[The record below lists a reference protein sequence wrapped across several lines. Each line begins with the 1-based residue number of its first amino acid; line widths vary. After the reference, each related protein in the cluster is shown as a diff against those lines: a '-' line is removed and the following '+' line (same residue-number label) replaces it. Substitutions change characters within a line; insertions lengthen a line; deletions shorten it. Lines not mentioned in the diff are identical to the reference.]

1 MRQWIA
7 APCTRELGLV
17 SDLVGQLGSNGFAV
31 ALLRCMRNVLDTAS
45 VSVYRVGPRPVL
57 YFSGSHGVPDRTRD
71 CWRAYLSGPHHHDRT
86 LSSSRANDAAGHP
99 VICHTTTR
107 DMTGAHRRL
116 VYEAFGVVERV
127 SVVQPVSVTTCDAAP
142 VDGRRTDLL
151 AINFYRHETH
161 AAFSDEQLDGF
172 ARVAPV
178 LLSVT
183 RRHLE
188 LAPHLESAAAS
199 PREWLSAICPQL
211 TPRELDVCERIVRG
225 MTHDGIASELEL
237 GVPTV
242 KTYRNRAFARL
253 GISFRSELVALLMP
267 GSAWRGPAH
276 AHGTHHEH

>member
-86 LSSSRANDAAGHP
+86 LSSSRANDAAGRP

-107 DMTGAHRRL
+107 DMSGAHRRL

-127 SVVQPVSVTTCDAAP
+127 SVVQPVAVATRDAASL
-142 VDGRRTDLL
+142 DALRTDLL
-151 AINFYRHETH
+151 AINFYRHEAH

-172 ARVAPV
+172 ARVAPT
-178 LLSVT
+178 LLSLT

-188 LAPHLESAAAS
+188 IAPQLELASAP
-199 PREWLSAICPQL
+199 PRERLRSICPQL

-225 MTHDGIASELEL
+225 MTHDGIAAELFL
-237 GVPTV
+237 SLPTV

-253 GISFRSELVALLMP
+253 GIRFRNELVALLVP
-267 GSAWRGPAH
+267 GPAWRGPAR
-276 AHGTHHEH
+276 AQ